1 MSTHEIGRL
10 SEVGRLLV
18 VDDDPLIL
26 QCMKLALPGPEYD
39 VVTAESASRGL
50 ELFKQCQPDAVLLDI
65 QLPDQSGLAAL
76 HELREL
82 DRRVPVI
89 LMTGHGT
96 AESVITA
103 MSGGAFE
110 YITKPFDPDD
120 ILPVIDSALETSR
133 MARKPAMLPQDT
145 RAAAKI
151 GAADQILGNCPEM
164 VEVFRSIG
172 RVASRDVAVLIL
184 GETGTGK
191 EVIARA
197 IYQHSK
203 RHDQIFHA
211 INCAAIPEQLLESEL
226 FGHEKGSFTGA
237 DQRRI
242 GKFETCNGGTLFL
255 DEIGD
260 MSPMMQTKLL
270 RVLQQKEFER
280 VGGNRTLQSDVRI
293 IAATNRDLKAAM
305 EDKSFRSD
313 LYYRLNEF
321 TIQLPALRDRGDD
334 LGLMIDHFFTILAKS
349 LEKEFVSVAP
359 ETMELLTQH
368 KWPGNVREL
377 QGVIK
382 QTLLRSSGP
391 VITPAFLPSGFT
403 GLHESTHEASPTED
417 WEKDLRSHVTELL
430 KTGADEIAGQ
440 IHDAVD
446 RVVLTEVLK
455 ATGGNISE
463 ASIRLGISRPTL
475 RSRLKHLGPGSDSE

>member
-1 MSTHEIGRL
+1 MSRQQEIGRL
-10 SEVGRLLV
+10 GEVRRLLV

-26 QCMKLALPGPEYD
+26 QCMKLALPPPDYD
-39 VVTAESASRGL
+39 VFTAETASAAL
-50 ELFKQCQPDAVLLDI
+50 ELFKQHQPDAVLLDV

-76 HELREL
+76 CELREL

-96 AESVITA
+96 AETVITA

-133 MARKPAMLPQDT
+133 MARKPAMLPADA
-145 RAAAKI
+145 RAAVKI
-151 GAADQILGNCPEM
+151 GVADQILGGCPEM

-321 TIQLPALRDRGDD
+321 TIHLPPLRDRGDD
-334 LGLMIDHFFTILAKS
+334 LGLMIDYFFKTFAKS

-359 ETMELLTQH
+359 RR
-368 KWPGNVREL
+368 WR
-377 QGVIK
+377 
-382 QTLLRSSGP
+382 
-391 VITPAFLPSGFT
+391 F
-403 GLHESTHEASPTED
+403 
-417 WEKDLRSHVTELL
+417 
-430 KTGADEIAGQ
+430 
-440 IHDAVD
+440 
-446 RVVLTEVLK
+446 
-455 ATGGNISE
+455 
-463 ASIRLGISRPTL
+463 
-475 RSRLKHLGPGSDSE
+475 

>member
-1 MSTHEIGRL
+1 MSEPDEI
-10 SEVGRLLV
+10 GRLLV

-26 QCMKLALPGPEYD
+26 QCMKLALPGPEYE
-39 VVTAESASRGL
+39 VYTADSARAGL
-50 ELFKQCQPDAVLLDI
+50 ELFQQHQPDAVLLDI

-76 HELREL
+76 HEFREM

-96 AESVITA
+96 AETVITA
-103 MSGGAFE
+103 MSGGAYE
-110 YITKPFDPDD
+110 YVTKPFDPDE
-120 ILPVIDSALETSR
+120 ILPVIDSALATSR
-133 MARKPAMLPQDT
+133 MARKPAILPQDKPANGLAD
-145 RAAAKI
+145 R
-151 GAADQILGNCPEM
+151 ADQILGNCPAM

-197 IYQHSK
+197 IYQHSQ

-226 FGHEKGSFTGA
+226 FGHEKGAFTGA
-237 DQRRI
+237 DHRRI

-280 VGGNRTLQSDVRI
+280 VGGNTTLKSDVRI
-293 IAATNRDLKAAM
+293 IAATNHDLKAGM

-313 LYYRLNEF
+313 LFYRLNEF
-321 TIQLPALRDRGDD
+321 TIHLPPLRDRGEDVRN
-334 LGLMIDHFFTILAKS
+334 MIDHFFAKLAKS
-349 LEKEFVSVAP
+349 LDKEFSAVAP
-359 ETMELLTQH
+359 ETMDLLMKH
-368 KWPGNVREL
+368 PWPGNVREL

-382 QTLLRSSGP
+382 QTLLRASGP
-391 VITPAFLPSGFT
+391 VITPSFLPSGFSPHAEQAEPARLSSQWET
-403 GLHESTHEASPTED
+403 GLRSETAQLLESGSQ
-417 WEKDLRSHVTELL
+417 
-430 KTGADEIAGQ
+430 EIAAQ
-440 IHDAVD
+440 
-446 RVVLTEVLK
+446 
-455 ATGGNISE
+455 
-463 ASIRLGISRPTL
+463 
-475 RSRLKHLGPGSDSE
+475 DS

>member
-1 MSTHEIGRL
+1 MSLQGD
-10 SEVGRLLV
+10 VGRLLV

-26 QCMKLALPGPEYD
+26 QCMKLALPAPDYEVY
-39 VVTAESASRGL
+39 TAESASAGL
-50 ELFKQCQPDAVLLDI
+50 DLFKQKQPDAVLLDI

-96 AESVITA
+96 AETAITA
-103 MSGGAFE
+103 MSGGAFQ

-120 ILPVIDSALETSR
+120 ILPMIDSALETSR
-133 MARKPAMLPQDT
+133 MARTPAILPADSRGKRT
-145 RAAAKI
+145 PD
-151 GAADQILGNCPEM
+151 ADQIIGNCPEM

-172 RVASRDVAVLIL
+172 RVASRDVAVLLL

-197 IYQHSK
+197 IYQHSQ

-226 FGHEKGSFTGA
+226 FGHEKGAFTGA

-260 MSPMMQTKLL
+260 MSSMMQTKLL

-280 VGGNRTLQSDVRI
+280 VGGNKTLHSDVRI
-293 IAATNRDLKAAM
+293 IAATNRDLKAAL
-305 EDKSFRSD
+305 EEKSFRSD

-321 TIQLPALRDRGDD
+321 TIHLPPLRERGDD
-334 LGLMIDHFFTILAKS
+334 LKLMIEHFFTTQAKM
-349 LEKEFVSVAP
+349 LDKEFASIAP
-359 ETMELLTQH
+359 ETMELLTSYT
-368 KWPGNVREL
+368 WPGNVREL

-382 QTLLRSSGP
+382 QTLLRASGP
-391 VITPAFLPSGFT
+391 VITPAFLPSGIT
-403 GLHESTHEASPTED
+403 GQQEVGRETRSSD
-417 WEKDLRSHVTELL
+417 VWEEGLRSHLQQLL
-430 KTGADEIAGQ
+430 QSGAHEIATQ
-440 IHDAVD
+440 VHDSVD
-446 RVVLTEVLK
+446 RVLLQEVLA
-455 ATGGNISE
+455 ATHGNISE
-463 ASIRLGISRPTL
+463 AANRLGISRPTL
-475 RSRLKHLGPGSDSE
+475 RSRLKHLGLRTSE

>member
-1 MSTHEIGRL
+1 MKMKPA
-10 SEVGRLLV
+10 VGRLLV
-18 VDDDPLIL
+18 IDDDPLIL
-26 QCMKLALPGPEYD
+26 QCMKLALPAPDYE
-39 VVTAESASRGL
+39 VVTAGTAAEGL
-50 ELFKQCQPDAVLLDI
+50 ALLKQKQPDAVLLDI
-65 QLPDQSGLAAL
+65 QLPDQSGSAAL
-76 HELREL
+76 HEFREL

-96 AESVITA
+96 AETAITA

-120 ILPVIDSALETSR
+120 ILPIIDSALETSR
-133 MARKPAMLPQDT
+133 MARKPAVLPNDESS
-145 RAAAKI
+145 RSR
-151 GAADQILGNCPEM
+151 GNADRILGNCPAM

-197 IYQHSK
+197 IYQHSQ

-226 FGHEKGSFTGA
+226 FGHEKGAFTGA

-260 MSPMMQTKLL
+260 MSPVMQTKLL

-280 VGGNRTLQSDVRI
+280 VGGNKTIKTDVRI

-321 TIQLPALRDRGDD
+321 TIQLPPLRQRGED
-334 LGLMIDHFFTILAKS
+334 LPQMIEHFFEESARS
-349 LEKEFVSVAP
+349 LNKEFDSVSP
-359 ETMELLTQH
+359 ETMRTLTRH
-368 KWPGNVREL
+368 HWPGNVREL

-382 QTLLRSSGP
+382 QTLLRASGP
-391 VITPAFLPSGFT
+391 VITSAFLPSGFA
-403 GLHESTHEASPTED
+403 ASSEPATSQAEQ
-417 WEKDLRSHVTELL
+417 
-430 KTGADEIAGQ
+430 ADEWEERLRTHVRYLFNSGTADLAPH

-446 RVVLTEVLK
+446 RVLLLEVLA
-455 ATGGNISE
+455 ATSGNISE
-463 ASIRLGISRPTL
+463 ASTRLGISRPTL
-475 RSRLKHLGPGSDSE
+475 RSRLKHLSLRADG

>member
-1 MSTHEIGRL
+1 MSSQNEIGRL
-10 SEVGRLLV
+10 LV
-18 VDDDPLIL
+18 IDDDPLIL
-26 QCMKLALPGPEYD
+26 QCMRLALPGPQYD
-39 VVTAESASRGL
+39 VLTADSAARGL
-50 ELFKQCQPDAVLLDI
+50 EMFKQHRPDAVLLDI

-76 HELREL
+76 HEFREL

-96 AESVITA
+96 AETVITA

-110 YITKPFDPDD
+110 YVTKPFDPDD
-120 ILPVIDSALETSR
+120 ILPLIDSALDTSR
-133 MARKPAMLPQDT
+133 MARKPAILPEDKLTDT
-145 RAAAKI
+145 NA
-151 GAADQILGNCPEM
+151 GPADQILGNCPAM

-172 RVASRDVAVLIL
+172 RVASRNVAVLIL

-197 IYQHSK
+197 IYQHS
-203 RHDQIFHA
+203 RRRDQIFHA

-242 GKFETCNGGTLFL
+242 GKFETCDGGTLFL

-280 VGGNRTLQSDVRI
+280 VGGNKTLKSDVRI
-293 IAATNRDLKAAM
+293 IAATNRDLNSAM

-321 TIQLPALRDRGDD
+321 TIQLPALRDRGED
-334 LGLMIDHFFTILAKS
+334 LPLMIEHFFKELAVS
-349 LEKEFVSVAP
+349 LEKEFVSIAP
-359 ETMELLTQH
+359 ETMDMLTKYH
-368 KWPGNVREL
+368 WPGNVREM
-377 QGVIK
+377 QGVVK
-382 QTLLRSSGP
+382 QTLLRASGP
-391 VITPAFLPSGFT
+391 VITPAFLPA
-403 GLHESTHEASPTED
+403 GLLGETQRTDDAMAHRDWEST
-417 WEKDLRSHVTELL
+417 LRSHVTEML
-430 KTGADEIAGQ
+430 ADGGHEIAQ
-440 IHDAVD
+440 CVHDQVD
-446 RVVLTEVLK
+446 RVILSEVLK
-455 ATGGNISE
+455 AVSGNISE
-463 ASIRLGISRPTL
+463 ASNRLGISRPTL
-475 RSRLKHLGPGSDSE
+475 RNRLKQLGLRSESES

>member
-1 MSTHEIGRL
+1 MQGQ
-10 SEVGRLLV
+10 VGRLLV

-26 QCMKLALPGPEYD
+26 QCMKLALPGPEYEII
-39 VVTAESASRGL
+39 TAESAQAGL
-50 ELFKQCQPDAVLLDI
+50 ACFQQYQPDAVLLDI

-76 HELREL
+76 HQIREL

-96 AESVITA
+96 AEAVITA

-110 YITKPFDPDD
+110 YITKPFEPDD

-133 MARKPAMLPQDT
+133 MARKPAVLPEDT
-145 RAAAKI
+145 RRQAA
-151 GAADQILGNCPEM
+151 GESADQILGNCPAM

-191 EVIARA
+191 EIIARA
-197 IYQHSK
+197 IYQHSQ

-226 FGHEKGSFTGA
+226 FGHEKGAFTGA

-260 MSPMMQTKLL
+260 MSPLMQTKLL

-293 IAATNRDLKAAM
+293 IAATNRDLAAAIQ
-305 EDKSFRSD
+305 DKSFRSD

-321 TIQLPALRDRGDD
+321 TIELPPLRDRGDD
-334 LGLMIDHFFTILAKS
+334 VQLMIGHFFKMHAK
-349 LEKEFVSVAP
+349 LLDKEFVSVAP
-359 ETMELLTQH
+359 ETMEMLS
-368 KWPGNVREL
+368 KYAWPGNVREL

-391 VITPAFLPSGFT
+391 VIAPSFLPSGLT
-403 GLHESTHEASPTED
+403 GRQETRPDSVSGAWEAG
-417 WEKDLRSHVTELL
+417 LRRHVEALWQSGTV
-430 KTGADEIAGQ
+430 DISQ
-440 IHDAVD
+440 QVHDGVD
-446 RVVLTEVLK
+446 RIVLAEVLK
-455 ATGGNISE
+455 ASGGNISE
-463 ASIRLGISRPTL
+463 ASGRLGISRPTL
-475 RSRLKHLGPGSDSE
+475 RSRLNYLGLRSESDS

>member
-1 MSTHEIGRL
+1 MSMSG
-10 SEVGRLLV
+10 EVGRLLV

-26 QCMKLALPGPEYD
+26 QCMKLALPGPDYE
-39 VVTAESASRGL
+39 VLTAESASAGVQ
-50 ELFKQCQPDAVLLDI
+50 LFKQQQPDAVLLDI

-96 AESVITA
+96 AETVITA

-133 MARKPAMLPQDT
+133 MARKPAILPED
-145 RAAAKI
+145 RDAKH
-151 GAADQILGNCPEM
+151 ANKNADQILGSCPEM

-172 RVASRDVAVLIL
+172 RVAARDVAVLIL

-197 IYQHSK
+197 IYQHSR

-226 FGHEKGSFTGA
+226 FGHEKGAFTGA

-242 GKFETCNGGTLFL
+242 GKFETCDGGTLFL

-280 VGGNRTLQSDVRI
+280 VGGNKTLRSDVRI

-313 LYYRLNEF
+313 LYFRLNDF
-321 TIQLPALRDRGDD
+321 TIHLPPLRDRGDD
-334 LGLMIDHFFTILAKS
+334 VTLMIDHFFKTEAKS
-349 LEKEFVSVAP
+349 LDKVFVSVAP
-359 ETMELLTQH
+359 ETMELLTHYQ
-368 KWPGNVREL
+368 WPGNVREL

-382 QTLLRSSGP
+382 QTLLRASGP
-391 VITPAFLPSGFT
+391 VITPAFLPGGLT
-403 GLHESTHEASPTED
+403 GTLETTAESPLAEA
-417 WEKDLRSHVTELL
+417 WEEGLRSHIAALL
-430 KTGADEIAGQ
+430 QDGTQEIATQ
-440 IHDAVD
+440 VHDAVD
-446 RVVLTEVLK
+446 RVLLPEALQ

-463 ASIRLGISRPTL
+463 ASNRLGISRPTL
-475 RSRLKHLGPGSDSE
+475 RSRLKHLGLRADSD